1 MEYLHKHKEDFIN
14 AVNLASE
21 YFHILPLIVEK
32 DYYVTM
38 ILRLLVCAVLPNGVF
53 LIAYRKT
60 DEFAYF
66 AGLLNRLTKGKVP
79 VLRRWSGC

>member
-1 MEYLHKHKEDFIN
+1 MGRTLRYVALAAVCCGACIGICHFIT
-14 AVNLASE
+14 
-21 YFHILPLIVEK
+21 LPSLI
-32 DYYVTM
+32 VTM

>member
-1 MEYLHKHKEDFIN
+1 
-14 AVNLASE
+14 
-21 YFHILPLIVEK
+21 
-32 DYYVTM
+32 VTM

-60 DEFAYF
+60 DEFVYF